1 MEWEPTDER
10 TKYAWA
16 NEIEATEAGA
26 CACVLATIELVKGL
40 VAVRRAETG
49 SGADYYIANPGT
61 PANDLEDCIRLEVSG
76 IDRGNSAAVNRR
88 LKEKLDQAAAG
99 MSNLPAMVGVVG
111 FRARRILLSHLEES

>member
-16 NEIEATEAGA
+16 NEIDTTEAGA

-49 SGADYYIANPGT
+49 SGADYYIAIPGT
-61 PANDLEDCIRLEVSG
+61 FANDLEDCIRLEVSG